1 MGSGTSSAALLAWPT
16 LQRVDTIEIERR
28 MVDVEARTSRIKSG
42 SVDLLERCERMILLT
57 QA

>member
-1 MGSGTSSAALLAWPT
+1 
-16 LQRVDTIEIERR
+16 
-28 MVDVEARTSRIKSG
+28 MVDVEGRTSRIKSG